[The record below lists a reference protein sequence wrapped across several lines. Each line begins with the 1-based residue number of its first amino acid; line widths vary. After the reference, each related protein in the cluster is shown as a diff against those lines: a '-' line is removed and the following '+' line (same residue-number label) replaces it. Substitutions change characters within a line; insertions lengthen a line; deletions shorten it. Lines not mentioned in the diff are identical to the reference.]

1 VRSSREDE
9 RREDERREDER
20 RARGR
25 PYTLKRR
32 AQRQEQTRRRIVQ
45 ATGELHRSIGPAK
58 TTVSAIA
65 QRAGVER
72 ETVYRHFPEMGLL
85 IRACGVRFLD
95 LVAPPD
101 LAQLRRIRDPMKRL
115 KAGLE
120 AVYDYYRRAGPGLD
134 KVLRDRAVLPAE
146 FHLGDPVLE
155 QIASVDSAL
164 LAPWGTGSRRIP
176 RAAVG
181 HATAYWTWHSLVLER
196 GLSQEESVE
205 LMLTLLTGVLGGRS
219 RAPA

>member
-1 VRSSREDE
+1 VRSSGERKRRPRE
-9 RREDERREDER
+9 
-20 RARGR
+20 R

-32 AQRQEQTRRRIVQ
+32 AQQQDQTRRRIVQ

-65 QRAGVER
+65 ERAGVER
-72 ETVYRHFPEMGLL
+72 ETVYRHFPDMGML
-85 IRACGVRFLD
+85 IRACGARFLD

-101 LAQLRRIRDPMKRL
+101 IAQLRKIRDPRSRL
-115 KAGLE
+115 KVGLE

-134 KVLRDRAVLPAE
+134 NVLRDRAVLPAE

-155 QIASVDSAL
+155 QIASVNSAL
-164 LAPWGTGSRRIP
+164 LEPWGSRSSHP
-176 RAAVG
+176 MRAAVG
-181 HATAYWTWHSLVLER
+181 HATAYSTWHSLVLER

-205 LMLTLLTGVLGGRS
+205 LMLTLLTAVHGGRS
-219 RAPA
+219 RRPA